1 MDFYIEVEMT
11 RPKIPGQRR
20 RIIGTLMYSLIPDI
34 DQTY

>member
-20 RIIGTLMYSLIPDI
+20 RIIGINVRSDPRH
-34 DQTY
+34 